1 MKYETTYRAWVYS
14 IAALTDA
21 GRRKYVMVHLHAYL
35 PGETSIELT
44 GEPLEHPRGIRCSEV
59 VLERSA
65 ALGLSI
71 GNLVDVEVAL
81 TPANVTTRDQI
92 QAARRHGLKAV
103 IERQSRRG

>member
-44 GEPLEHPRGIRCSEV
+44 GEP
-59 VLERSA
+59 
-65 ALGLSI
+65 I
-71 GNLVDVEVAL
+71 GSG
-81 TPANVTTRDQI
+81 
-92 QAARRHGLKAV
+92 RR
-103 IERQSRRG
+103 